1 MGAVAD
7 TLMAAMSRGL
17 GLDDDHLER
26 PFGER
31 RSSLVKLIHYPATPP
46 GEAGVNSHPDIAA

>member
-17 GLDDDHLER
+17 GLDDDH
-26 PFGER
+26 
-31 RSSLVKLIHYPATPP
+31 YPATPP